1 MQNNWW
7 NFHLAPPLSPSM
19 SCLPPP
25 PGSHDP
31 LQMGWGNQGGDSDMF
46 GMWMEDLGEEQS
58 SDMDD
63 VSLST
68 LL

>member
-1 MQNNWW
+1 M
-7 NFHLAPPLSPSM
+7 FAT
-19 SCLPPP
+19 P
-25 PGSHDP
+25 PGSYDP

-63 VSLST
+63 VSLFFAAVE
-68 LL
+68 L